1 MILRKD
7 KLAKLMARASTAV
20 ILAFLTA
27 ISSISVI
34 AVNTE
39 KSDTGAN
46 SDLVES
52 GAQLTKNKDYY
63 LIGTFNNWAVSD
75 SNWKLTN
82 TDGNCYTGTFTITG
96 SSTNYQF
103 KVYNSD
109 GNYYSAN
116 GYYFKD
122 SATVATGLIS
132 NTNNDQIECIATSGS
147 ITLNVKL
154 YCEYSGDSRLEITQS
169 VSGSGGG
176 EVTEITKGNTT
187 DSKEYNANVD
197 IENQTSGTEIISVNG
212 SFYDYYMDEEIKDN
226 GKWRSSLSGYY
237 RTVEDSDENKNNA
250 AREPYEYFNKAL
262 GEYATLNSNWSYP
275 LYFGNFYGK
284 PNDYVGRGISGLR
297 KFKIRPNDSN
307 ATSST
312 INGSVS
318 ALADTTLNSD
328 GMLTAN
334 GVTLPYFDADWL
346 TTNGY
351 GTVINSPFPMRKS
364 QTAKGN
370 DYFEFDSNNGKDNCY
385 FSGYSTNQYTMNY
398 AHNSHQVKDAL
409 SGFSSDGDG
418 YGFFPFDR
426 STEHSGNAYDF
437 GFGMRLDIDFTLGEN
452 GTIGS
457 GANRENTQFTF
468 SGDDDLWVYLDGVL
482 VLDMGGDH
490 KKSSGCIDFAKM
502 KSYVNNIDTYYK
514 ADKVNALNYVT
525 DTSVSGYGYS
535 ADFPQLF
542 ANNANTTGT
551 YALGNSEFDNNNPNE
566 KHTLTVFYMERGM
579 IESNLSVGFNFVPA
593 KDSLKVTKTVDASNV
608 NPILADEVEELDSFG
623 YAVKNQPA
631 LDGSLTD
638 ISNKNYTFNDRTDG
652 HSYYAVTDGN
662 SFSLA
667 NGDSAV
673 FSEQFEPQSYLQV
686 TENNTPKDTKVTL
699 NSDRLLFFDPSSCTW
714 FGDSGA
720 VPAIAQDCDDTTPS
734 NYSLM
739 SSYKVDGK
747 TYYYYPIS
755 DTTTTFTIARK
766 TATGIYN
773 RFKFNVEAD
782 DNGKLTS
789 NYIKAGSVWNGDTE
803 GQNTCPTYSSSDTKG
818 TIYTK
823 FTNTYPDT
831 TQSVIKTSNRSKISY
846 GITWDLYDIS
856 KDIEA
861 SPTNLVMTGQG
872 ETTSLFKFFNSDSD
886 DILPTHML
894 LSYVN
899 TVLTNDITV
908 NKTVVDKDNNNLSN
922 DNTEF
927 TVKLLVDLDSD
938 GAYEDYG
945 LTGTISQSTPYIF
958 ENIPQ
963 GVDYQIVEEDS
974 YGYTNLTDVIEGTL
988 SDDANYTFTNRKE
1001 ETEYTP
1007 AVTKTLDGENYYG
1020 EKFTF
1025 TLEGMKSIGLGDDE
1039 TLDTSGIG
1047 SQTVTKIPSETP
1059 GKVEFESITYDGEGT
1074 YLYKI
1079 TEGSVN
1085 DTDYQTDSDTIILK
1099 VVVSLNEDNTFSV
1112 TPTYYK
1118 GNLNDY
1124 TVDSENGDSVTF
1136 DYESFMVDGN
1146 ATDTP
1151 TFENVSTKGE
1161 ITVLKVDKI
1170 NDDGTVPDD
1179 AIRLQGAE
1187 FSLYKVTGD
1196 KVTPG
1201 ANDNPIQTL
1210 ATDKNGEITFSDL
1223 DIFAENGNG
1232 ISGAKNYQW
1241 YYVVETAAAEG
1252 YTLSENQQWFCFDG
1266 ATYDD
1271 TNNIYKHSFAALNV
1285 QIAVP
1290 HTGIDY
1296 LMPHNFLLYGSLVL
1310 GVGTVLAC
1318 AYMLRKKK
1326 TRAKAPVGKHG
1337 IK

>member
-1 MILRKD
+1 MKKG
-7 KLAKLMARASTAV
+7 KLTKLMARTSTAV
-20 ILAFLTA
+20 ILAFMTA

-39 KSDTGAN
+39 NADTGAN

-52 GAQLTKNKDYY
+52 GAQLPQDCDYY
-63 LIGTFNNWAVSD
+63 LIGDFNNWAVSD
-75 SNWKLTN
+75 PDWKLTSN
-82 TDGNCYTGTFTITG
+82 DGNCYTGTFTLTG
-96 SSTNYQF
+96 SEANYQF

-109 GNYYSAN
+109 GNDYSAN

-122 SATVATGLIS
+122 SATVATALSTS
-132 NTNNDQIECIATSGS
+132 NKNNDQIQCIATSGS
-147 ITLNVKL
+147 ITLDVKL
-154 YCEYSGDSRLEITQS
+154 YCEHSNDSRLEIKQS
-169 VSGSGGG
+169 ISGSGG
-176 EVTEITKGNTT
+176 VTEITKGNTT

-197 IENQTSGTEIISVNG
+197 IANQTSSTEIISVNG
-212 SFYDYYMDEEIKDN
+212 SFYDYYMDEEIRNN
-226 GKWRSSLSGYY
+226 GRWRSSLTGYY
-237 RTVEDSDENKNNA
+237 RSVENGNEAA
-250 AREPYEYFNKAL
+250 AREPFECFNKAL
-262 GEYATLNSNWSYP
+262 GAYSLQNSNWKYP
-275 LYFGNFYGK
+275 LYFGDFNGQSNGYI
-284 PNDYVGRGISGLR
+284 GRGDSSLQ
-297 KFKIRPNDSN
+297 KFKIRPNNSM
-307 ATSST
+307 ATLST
-312 INGSVS
+312 VNGSVS
-318 ALADTTLNSD
+318 ALVDTTLDSN

-334 GVTLPYFDADWL
+334 GVTLPYFDSEWL

-370 DYFEFDSNNGKDNCY
+370 DYFEFDSNDGKDNCY

-398 AHNSHQVKDAL
+398 AYNTNKVKDAL
-409 SGFSSDGDG
+409 SGFSGEGDG

-426 STEHSGNAYDF
+426 SSEHSGNAYDF

-457 GANRENTQFTF
+457 GANKENTQFKF

-502 KSYVNNIDTYYK
+502 KSYVNNIDTSYK
-514 ADKVNALNYVT
+514 ADKENALNYVE
-525 DTSVSGYGYS
+525 DKSVSGYEYS
-535 ADFPQLF
+535 AEFPKLF
-542 ANNANTTGT
+542 ANTANTTST
-551 YALGNSEFDNNNPNE
+551 YAFGTSKFDNNNPNV

-593 KDSLKVTKTVDASNV
+593 KDSLKVTKTVDASKV
-608 NPILADEVEELDSFG
+608 NPLLADKVENLDSFG
-623 YAVKNQPA
+623 YAVKNAPA
-631 LDGSLTD
+631 LDGVPTD
-638 ISNKNYTFNDRTDG
+638 ISNKNYTFNDSTDG

-673 FSEQFEPQSYLQV
+673 FSEQFVPGSYIQV
-686 TENNTPKDTKVTL
+686 TENDSPKDTIVTL
-699 NSDRLLFFDPSSCTW
+699 NQDRLLFFDPSGCTW

-720 VPAIAQDCDDTTPS
+720 VPAIAQNYDGKTPS

-773 RFKFNVEAD
+773 RFKFNVVA
-782 DNGKLTS
+782 DNGKLTN
-789 NYIKAGSVWNGDTE
+789 NYIVAGSVWNGDTE
-803 GQNTCPTYSSSDTKG
+803 GQNTCPEYSSSDTKG
-818 TIYTK
+818 TTYTK

-831 TQSVIKTSNRSKISY
+831 TQSVIKTSNRSKIAYSPS
-846 GITWDLYDIS
+846 WSLYDIS
-856 KDIEA
+856 A
-861 SPTNLVMTGQG
+861 SNETSQSTLVESGTG
-872 ETTSLFKFFNSDSD
+872 EESSLFQYINKSYDEMLS
-886 DILPTHML
+886 THML

-908 NKTVVDKDNNNLSN
+908 NKTVVDKDENVLSD

-927 TVKLLVDLDSD
+927 TIKLLVDLDD
-938 GAYEDYG
+938 DDIYEDYG
-945 LTGTISQSTPYIF
+945 LTGTISQSTPYVF
-958 ENIPQ
+958 SGIPQ

-974 YGYTNLTDVIEGTL
+974 YGYTNNTGVITGTL
-988 SDDANYTFTNRKE
+988 GKESDRHTFTNLKKPA
-1001 ETEYTP
+1001 EYTP
-1007 AVTKTLDGENYYG
+1007 VVTKTLDGENYYG

-1025 TLEGMKSIGLGDDE
+1025 TLEGMGSIKLGDGE
-1039 TLDTSGIG
+1039 TRDTSRMA
-1047 SQTVTKIPSETP
+1047 VDKKTKIPSETP
-1059 GKVEFESITYDGEGT
+1059 GKVRFTSISYYNEGI

-1099 VVVSLNEDNTFSV
+1099 VVVSRNNNNTLSV

-1124 TVDSENGDSVTF
+1124 TVDSENSDYVTF

-1151 TFENVSTKGE
+1151 TFENISTKGE

-1170 NDDGTVPDD
+1170 NNDGKVPDD
-1179 AIRLQGAE
+1179 AIRLKGAK
-1187 FSLYKVTGD
+1187 FSLYKVTGNN
-1196 KVTPG
+1196 VTPG
-1201 ANDNPIQTL
+1201 TNDNPIQTL
-1210 ATDKNGEITFSDL
+1210 ATDENGEITFSDL

-1252 YTLSENQQWFCFDG
+1252 YTLSTNQEWFCFDG

-1271 TNNIYKHSFAALNV
+1271 TNNIYTHSFAALNV
-1285 QIAVP
+1285 KIAVP
-1290 HTGIDY
+1290 YTGIDY
-1296 LMPHNFLLYGSLVL
+1296 LMQHNFLLYGGLVL

>member
-1 MILRKD
+1 MKKG
-7 KLAKLMARASTAV
+7 KLTKLMARASTAV
-20 ILAFLTA
+20 ILAFMTA

-39 KSDTGAN
+39 NADTGAK

-52 GAQLTKNKDYY
+52 GAQLTQNKDYY
-63 LIGTFNNWAVSD
+63 LIGDFNSWAMSD
-75 SNWKLTN
+75 QNWKLTS
-82 TDGNCYTGTFTITG
+82 TDGNCYTGTFTLTG
-96 SSTNYQF
+96 SETNYLF

-122 SATVATGLIS
+122 SATVATGLSTS
-132 NTNNDQIECIATSGS
+132 NTSSDQIQCIATSGE
-147 ITLNVKL
+147 ITLKVKL

-169 VSGSGGG
+169 ISGSG

-237 RTVEDSDENKNNA
+237 RTVESGDGSA
-250 AREPYEYFNKAL
+250 AREPYEYFNRAL
-262 GEYATLNSNWSYP
+262 GEYSSMNGAWKYP
-275 LYFGNFYGK
+275 LYFGNFYDK
-284 PNDYVGRGISGLR
+284 PDDYTGRGLGGLR
-297 KFKIRPNDSN
+297 KFRIRPNDSN

-328 GMLTAN
+328 GMLTAD

-370 DYFEFDSNNGKDNCY
+370 DFFEFDSNNGKDNCY

-398 AHNSHQVKDAL
+398 AYNSHRVKDAL
-409 SGFSSDGDG
+409 SGFSGENDG
-418 YGFFPFDR
+418 YGFFPFD
-426 STEHSGNAYDF
+426 SSSEHEGNAYDF

-457 GANRENTQFTF
+457 GANKENTQFTF

-490 KKSSGCIDFAKM
+490 KKSGGLIDFAKK
-502 KSYVNNIDTYYK
+502 KSYVNNIDTSYK
-514 ADKVNALNYVT
+514 EDKVNALNYVA

-535 ADFPQLF
+535 AEFPQLF
-542 ANNANTTGT
+542 ANTANTTST
-551 YALGNSEFDNNNPNE
+551 YAFGTSEFDNDNPNV

-579 IESNLSVGFNFVPA
+579 IESNLKVGFNFVPA
-593 KDSLKVTKTVDASNV
+593 KDSLKVTKTVDASEV
-608 NPILADEVEELDSFG
+608 NPLLADKVENLDSFG
-623 YAVKNQPA
+623 YAVKNAPA
-631 LDGSLTD
+631 LDGAPTD
-638 ISNKNYTFNDRTDG
+638 ISNKNYTFNDSSDE
-652 HSYYAVTDGN
+652 HSYYAVTSGN

-673 FSEQFEPQSYLQV
+673 FSEQFVPGSYIQV
-686 TENNTPKDTKVTL
+686 TENDSPKDTIVTL
-699 NSDRLLFFDPSSCTW
+699 NQDRLIFFDTSGCTW
-714 FGDSGA
+714 FGDIGA
-720 VPAIAQDCDDTTPS
+720 VPAIAQDYDGTTPS

-739 SSYKVDGK
+739 SSYEVDGK

-766 TATGIYN
+766 TTNGIYN
-773 RFKFNVEAD
+773 RFKFDVVAD

-789 NYIKAGSVWNGDTE
+789 NYIKAGSVWNGDKDGE
-803 GQNTCPTYSSSDTKG
+803 NTCQTYSSTTAKG
-818 TIYTK
+818 TTYTE
-823 FTNTYPDT
+823 FTHTYPDT
-831 TQSVIKTSNRSKISY
+831 TQSVIKTSNRSKIVYSPS
-846 GITWDLYDIS
+846 WSLYDIS
-856 KDIEA
+856 A
-861 SPTNLVMTGQG
+861 SNETSQANLVDSGTG
-872 ETTSLFKFFNSDSD
+872 EESSLFQYINKSYYE
-886 DILPTHML
+886 ILSTHML

-899 TVLTNDITV
+899 TVYTNNITV
-908 NKTVVDKDNNNLSN
+908 NKTVVDKDENVLSD

-927 TVKLLVDLDSD
+927 TVKLLVDLDD
-938 GAYEDYG
+938 DDIYEDYG
-945 LTGTISQSTPYIF
+945 LTGTISQNNPYVF
-958 ENIPQ
+958 RDIPQ
-963 GVDYQIVEEDS
+963 GVDYQLVEENS
-974 YGYTNLTDVIEGTL
+974 YGYTNKTGVIEGTL
-988 SDDANYTFTNRKE
+988 GKESPRHTFTNLLE
-1001 ETEYTP
+1001 QTEYTP

-1025 TLEGMKSIGLGDDE
+1025 TLEGMESIGLGNDE

-1047 SQTVTKIPSETP
+1047 SQTVTKIPSEAP
-1059 GKVEFESITYDGEGT
+1059 GKVTFESITYDGEGT

-1099 VVVSLNEDNTFSV
+1099 VVVSRKEDNTLSL

-1124 TVDSENGDSVTF
+1124 INDSSQSDSVTF

-1146 ATDTP
+1146 ATDNP
-1151 TFENVSTKGE
+1151 TFENVSTPGA

-1187 FSLYKVTGD
+1187 FSLYKVTGNN
-1196 KVTPG
+1196 VTPG
-1201 ANDNPIQTL
+1201 DNDSPIQTL
-1210 ATDKNGEITFSDL
+1210 TTDAKGEITFSDL
-1223 DIFAENGNG
+1223 DIFTENGNG

-1252 YTLSENQQWFCFDG
+1252 YTLSTNQKWFCFHG

-1271 TNNIYKHSFAALNV
+1271 TNNIYTHSFAALNV

-1290 HTGIDY
+1290 YTGIDY
-1296 LMPHNFLLYGSLVL
+1296 LMQHNLLLYGGLVL
-1310 GVGTVLAC
+1310 GVGTVLSC

-1326 TRAKAPVGKHG
+1326 TRAKAHIGKHG

>member
-1 MILRKD
+1 MKKG
-7 KLAKLMARASTAV
+7 KLTKLMARTSTAV

-46 SDLVES
+46 ANLVES
-52 GAQLTKNKDYY
+52 GAQLPQDCDYY

-82 TDGNCYTGTFTITG
+82 TDGNCYTGTFTLTG
-96 SSTNYQF
+96 SETNYQF
-103 KVYNSD
+103 KVYDND

-116 GYYFKD
+116 GYWFN
-122 SATVATGLIS
+122 SSNTIATGLSTS

-147 ITLNVKL
+147 ITLTVRL

-169 VSGSGGG
+169 VSGGGGG
-176 EVTEITKGNTT
+176 EITEITKGNTT

-212 SFYDYYMDEEIKDN
+212 SFYDYYMDEEIKDD

-250 AREPYEYFNKAL
+250 AREPFEYFNRAL

-334 GVTLPYFDADWL
+334 GVTLPYFDSEWL

-364 QTAKGN
+364 QTSKGN
-370 DYFEFDSNNGKDNCY
+370 DYFEFDSNGGKDNCY

-398 AHNSHQVKDAL
+398 AYNTNKVKDAL
-409 SGFSSDGDG
+409 SGFSGEGDG

-426 STEHSGNAYDF
+426 SSEHSGNAYDF

-490 KKSSGCIDFAKM
+490 KKSSGLIDFAKM
-502 KSYVNNIDTYYK
+502 KSYVNNIDTSYK
-514 ADKVNALNYVT
+514 TDKENTLNYVS

-535 ADFPQLF
+535 ADFPKLF

-551 YALGNSEFDNNNPNE
+551 YALGNSKFDNNNPNE

-686 TENNTPKDTKVTL
+686 AENNTPKDTKVTL
-699 NSDRLLFFDPSSCTW
+699 NSDRLLFFDPSGCTW

-739 SSYKVDGK
+739 SSYEVDGK

-755 DTTTTFTIARK
+755 DTATTFTIARK

-773 RFKFNVEAD
+773 RFKFDVEAD
-782 DNGKLTS
+782 DDGKLTN
-789 NYIKAGSVWNGDTE
+789 NYIVAGSVWNGDTE
-803 GQNTCPTYSSSDTKG
+803 GQNTCPTYSSATANG
-818 TIYTK
+818 TTYTE
-823 FTNTYPDT
+823 FAHTYPDT

-846 GITWDLYDIS
+846 GVTWDLYDIS
-856 KDIEA
+856 KDTEA

-908 NKTVVDKDNNNLSN
+908 NKTVVDKDNNNLS
-922 DNTEF
+922 DDDTEF
-927 TVKLLVDLDSD
+927 TVNLLIDLDSD
-938 GAYEDYG
+938 GTYEDYG

-958 ENIPQ
+958 RDIPQ

-1025 TLEGMKSIGLGDDE
+1025 TLEGMKSIGLGNDE
-1039 TLDTSGIG
+1039 TLDTTGIG

-1059 GKVEFESITYDGEGT
+1059 GKVTFESITYDEEGI

-1099 VVVSLNEDNTFSV
+1099 VVVSRNNNNTFSV

-1124 TVDSENGDSVTF
+1124 TVDSENGDYVTF
-1136 DYESFMVDGN
+1136 DYEAFMVDRN
-1146 ATDTP
+1146 ATDNP
-1151 TFENVSTKGE
+1151 TFENVSTPGSV
-1161 ITVLKVDKI
+1161 TI
-1170 NDDGTVPDD
+1170 NKTDGNPTDGGGNPLGGVTF
-1179 AIRLQGAE
+1179 A
-1187 FSLYKVTGD
+1187 LYKVRNDGAD
-1196 KVTPG
+1196 ISGLTPT
-1201 ANDNPIQTL
+1201 AETTSN
-1210 ATDKNGEITFSDL
+1210 KNGVAKFDNLAIFTDDSKNSNESGITDYTK
-1223 DIFAENGNG
+1223 E
-1232 ISGAKNYQW
+1232 YQW
-1241 YYVVETAAAEG
+1241 YCVKEVSTKEG
-1252 YTLSENQQWFCFDG
+1252 HIKDPEMQYFCLPMADADTGEMKYSITLDYFNP
-1266 ATYDD
+1266 AIT
-1271 TNNIYKHSFAALNV
+1271 
-1285 QIAVP
+1285 VP
-1290 HTGIDY
+1290 MASGTPTTFFMI
-1296 LMPHNFLLYGSLVL
+1296 L
-1310 GVGTVLAC
+1310 GMCIVGLSIFSGGCYIVGTRR
-1318 AYMLRKKK
+1318 RKS
-1326 TRAKAPVGKHG
+1326 VNCCHG
-1337 IK
+1337 R